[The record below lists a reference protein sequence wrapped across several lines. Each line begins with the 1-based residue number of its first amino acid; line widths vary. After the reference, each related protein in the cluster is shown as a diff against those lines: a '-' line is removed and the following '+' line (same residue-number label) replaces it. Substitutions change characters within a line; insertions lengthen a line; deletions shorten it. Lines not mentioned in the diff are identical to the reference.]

1 MKRTALF
8 CLFSAAGILSAVAQ
22 TGSVAATPAAQS
34 SVYRDPVFYIL
45 VFVALTLLIF
55 ITQLAKVLA
64 AIASRYK
71 RGDGSAWDKLRG
83 WILIIAS
90 PLLFSGSMTAQTAPE
105 PMAAESSPLLDFFRE
120 GLGHPVYNILAL
132 TILIELA
139 VVLYYTRMIGLF
151 LNKPAEAP
159 PLRVKKSWSFWD
171 KFNQSVA
178 IEKEAA
184 VLTDHDYDGIRELDN
199 ALPPWWKYGFYLTI
213 VWAVIYM
220 VYYHVSE
227 AGPLMEEEYQI
238 ELAEGRRAV
247 EEYRARA
254 QNLVDESN
262 VAVLTD
268 DGALAQGGKLFGQY
282 CAVCHAADGGGIV
295 GPNLTD
301 VYWLHGGDIKSLFTV
316 VKYGVQGKGMK
327 SWQQELSP
335 AMMAQVTSYILSM
348 QGTTPAKPKDPEG
361 VRYEPQLSAAPAD
374 SLTVAAGNQ
383 ADTTITAATN

>member
-1 MKRTALF
+1 
-8 CLFSAAGILSAVAQ
+8 
-22 TGSVAATPAAQS
+22 
-34 SVYRDPVFYIL
+34 
-45 VFVALTLLIF
+45 
-55 ITQLAKVLA
+55 
-64 AIASRYK
+64 
-71 RGDGSAWDKLRG
+71 
-83 WILIIAS
+83 
-90 PLLFSGSMTAQTAPE
+90 
-105 PMAAESSPLLDFFRE
+105 
-120 GLGHPVYNILAL
+120 
-132 TILIELA
+132 
-139 VVLYYTRMIGLF
+139 
-151 LNKPAEAP
+151 
-159 PLRVKKSWSFWD
+159 
-171 KFNQSVA
+171 VA